1 MPGEGEEECSGVPGS
16 GDGSGD
22 GSGEAS
28 KDSGDCPPS
37 MIRGTCKPVCE
48 QDCKPGPT
56 CDGIQ
61 CGEVESCSCKAGYVL
76 VSANNRDLGYVMV
89 EECTDFN

>member
-1 MPGEGEEECSGVPGS
+1 MVP
-16 GDGSGD
+16 
-22 GSGEAS
+22 EMVLE
-28 KDSGDCPPS
+28 KHPK
-37 MIRGTCKPVCE
+37 T
-48 QDCKPGPT
+48 QGPT

-61 CGEVESCSCKAGYVL
+61 CGEVESCSAGYVL